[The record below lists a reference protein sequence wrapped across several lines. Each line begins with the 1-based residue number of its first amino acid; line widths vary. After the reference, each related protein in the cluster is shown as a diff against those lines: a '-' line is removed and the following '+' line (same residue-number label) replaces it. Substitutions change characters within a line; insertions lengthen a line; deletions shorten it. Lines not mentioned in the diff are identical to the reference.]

1 MNILYYLSQVPKI
14 SSGTGPRDDINI
26 PKVWAADL
34 LNNGLYIAYF
44 LAGIICIVVIIIA
57 GYSFT
62 TAVYDPAKITQAK
75 NALLYAI
82 VGLICVIFAF
92 GITQFVMGRFK

>member
-1 MNILYYLSQVPKI
+1 MSILYYLSQVPKI
-14 SSGTGPRDDINI
+14 TTTGTGKQVDIPI
-26 PKVWAADL
+26 VRADVL
-34 LNNGLYIAYF
+34 LNSGLNIAYF
-44 LAGIICIVVIIIA
+44 LAGLICIVVIIIA

-92 GITQFVMGRFK
+92 AVTQFVMGRFK

>member
-1 MNILYYLSQVPKI
+1 MSILYFLSQVPKI
-14 SSGTGPRDDINI
+14 TIGSGTTTNDVNI
-26 PKVWAADL
+26 PKVDATTL
-34 LNNGLYIAYF
+34 FNNAINLAYF
-44 LAGIICIVVIIIA
+44 VAALVCIIVIIIA

-82 VGLICVIFAF
+82 VGLICVMFAF
-92 GITQFVMGRFK
+92 LITQFVTGRF

>member
-1 MNILYYLSQVPKI
+1 MNILYYLAQVPKI
-14 SSGTGPRDDINI
+14 SAGKSGDVDI
-26 PKVWAADL
+26 PKISATDL
-34 LNNGLYIAYF
+34 LNTALNITYF
-44 LAGIICIVVIIIA
+44 VAGIICVIVIIIA

-75 NALLYAI
+75 NNLLYAI

-92 GITQFVMGRFK
+92 AITQFVMGRF

>member
-1 MNILYYLSQVPKI
+1 MNILYYLSQVPKL
-14 SSGTGPRDDINI
+14 DINI
-26 PKVWAADL
+26 PKVNATVL
-34 LNNGLYIAYF
+34 LNNALYLAYF
-44 LAGIICIVVIIIA
+44 AAGIVCVVVIIIA

-75 NALLYAI
+75 NALLYAV

-92 GITQFVMGRFK
+92 GITQFVMGRF

>member
-14 SSGTGPRDDINI
+14 TAGPGQQVDI
-26 PKVWAADL
+26 PKVSATDL
-34 LNNGLYIAYF
+34 LNNGLNIAYF
-44 LAGIICIVVIIIA
+44 AAGVTCIIVIIIA

-75 NALLYAI
+75 NNLLYAI

-92 GITQFVMGRFK
+92 GITQFVMGRF

>member
-1 MNILYYLSQVPKI
+1 MSILYYLSQSVKI
-14 SSGTGPRDDINI
+14 STGTGTNTSNVNI
-26 PKVWAADL
+26 PKINAADL
-34 LNNGLYIAYF
+34 LNSALNITYF
-44 LAGIICIVVIIIA
+44 LAGVICIVVIIIA

-75 NALLYAI
+75 NNLLYAI

-92 GITQFVMGRFK
+92 AITQFVMGRF

>member
-1 MNILYYLSQVPKI
+1 MSILYYLSQVPKI
-14 SSGTGPRDDINI
+14 SSGTGSGNDVNI
-26 PKVWAADL
+26 PKISATEL
-34 LNNGLYIAYF
+34 LNRGLTIAYF
-44 LAGIICIVVIIIA
+44 VAGITCIIVIIIA

-75 NALLYAI
+75 NNLLYAI

-92 GITQFVMGRFK
+92 GITQFVMGRF